1 MYIFF
6 IVIVNMKIQE
16 CQTYF
21 YYFFKNLD
29 IFQRNSENFWFYF
42 LPSAKVK
49 IPSNLKRNPTS
60 YKKKTKMFAY
70 VCARACISERKEE
83 PPKSQD
89 NYSGGE

>member
-49 IPSNLKRNPTS
+49 IPSNLKRNPNS
-60 YKKKTKMFAY
+60 YKKKNKN
-70 VCARACISERKEE
+70 VCLCVCTSMYLRKEGRT
-83 PPKSQD
+83 S
-89 NYSGGE
+89 

>member
-49 IPSNLKRNPTS
+49 IPSNLKRNPNS
-60 YKKKTKMFAY
+60 YKKKKMFAY